1 MNDVP
6 FVTVVVPTYNR
17 EKLLRNLLDS
27 LFRQSYP
34 ANKFEII
41 VVDDGSKDGTRE
53 MVETYRKGAN
63 RNLKYFYQQNK
74 GPAGARNTGIRNSSG
89 SLIIFIDDDCVAS
102 GNWLQEM
109 VKGYDNPGIAG
120 VGGLIKAIVTKSII
134 SEYCSYIG
142 VMEKPIMQGDI
153 VKYLVGA
160 NSSFRKEYLDIAG
173 WFNEAIPLGG
183 EDLDISFR
191 LKQAGYSLKFNPEA
205 VIYHL
210 HKQTLREL
218 LMTFF
223 KYGRGSAIFYL
234 QGAKKKNDI
243 FYMYLK
249 SFFSY
254 ARLPINLWK
263 NYHKNKLSFRKSL
276 IFSLLSLLRDIS
288 DSVGGFAGYLSFHRK
303 IIFRG

>member
-89 SLIIFIDDDCVAS
+89 SLIVFTDDDCIAS
-102 GNWLQEM
+102 SNWLQEM
-109 VKGYDNPGIAG
+109 VKGYDNSNVAG
-120 VGGLIKAIVTKSII
+120 VGGSIKAIATQSII

-142 VMEKPIMQGDI
+142 VMEKPLMQGDT

-160 NSSFRKEYLDIAG
+160 NSSFRKEHLDVAG
-173 WFNEAIPLGG
+173 WFNEAMPLGG

-191 LKQAGYSLKFNPEA
+191 LEQAGYALKFNPEA

-218 LMTFF
+218 LVTFF
-223 KYGRGSAIFYL
+223 KYGKGSAIFYL
-234 QGAKKKNDI
+234 QGAKKKSTV

-249 SFFSY
+249 SLFPY
-254 ARLPINLWK
+254 ARMPINFWR
-263 NYHKNKLSFRKSL
+263 NYFKGRLGFKKSL
-276 IFSLLSLLRDIS
+276 IFSSLSLLRDIS
-288 DSVGGFAGYLSFHRK
+288 NAVGGFTGYLTFYIK